1 MNTKLSVGFVLAVGL
16 VVCGL
21 SRGQVRGKEEQP
33 KKSDRAR
40 ALKFLR
46 EHVVGKT
53 VATQDTI
60 IKYAGNKVEGVSSGT
75 DSYTNLV
82 ETDDGFKFDVV
93 TVSKLTN
100 YDLDNEGKRVKPGR
114 NEDATYL
121 TRYHLTERKST
132 GKLVGTARVISST
145 HKTFTAGQT
154 VAVLMTV
161 QKAGLQTKEHSLFY
175 EDFFEAKGKWKAGA
189 SESTIRFFLEK
200 DKLRVEGENLQFD
213 VDPETL
219 KKTRTADPPM
229 KWKSKQTD

>member
-16 VVCGL
+16 AVCGL
-21 SRGQVRGKEEQP
+21 SRGQGRSKEEP
-33 KKSDRAR
+33 KGSDRAR

-53 VATQDTI
+53 VATPDTI
-60 IKYAGNKVEGVSSGT
+60 IKYAGNKVEGVTSGT

-82 ETDDGFKFDVV
+82 ETADGFKFDVV

-100 YDLDNEGKRVKPGR
+100 YDLDKEGKRVKPGR
-114 NEDATYL
+114 NEDATFL

-132 GKLVGTARVISST
+132 GKLVGTARVMSST
-145 HKTFTAGQT
+145 HKTFTAGLT

-161 QKAGLQTKEHSLFY
+161 PKAGLQTKEHSLFY
-175 EDFFEAKGKWKAGA
+175 DDFFEAKGKWKPGA
-189 SESTIRFFLEK
+189 SESTIRFYL
-200 DKLRVEGENLQFD
+200 DNGKLWVAAETLQFD

-229 KWKSKQTD
+229 KWKSRQTD